1 MQPSG
6 LFNTQ
11 TPGNNTGNQNQLFGF
26 NSNSNNNNQTT
37 NTNNINQKPT
47 TVFGPPNTGTTQNQ
61 PLFGAPTPGATQ
73 NQPLFG
79 ATTTGTTQS
88 QPLFG
93 APTSGATQNKPLFGA
108 PAAGTTTENKPLF
121 GAPTTGTTDNKHLF
135 GAPAT
140 GTTTE
145 NKPLFGAPATGTTDN
160 KPLFGA
166 PTAGTTTE
174 NKPLFGAPATGT
186 TNNKPL
192 FGASSSTGTTENKP
206 LFGGPTTGTTETKPL
221 FGAPATGTNQQTS
234 TDNKQTVLNNTTSL
248 NQQSSILNTSTIP
261 NNTTKS
267 EADKTTKPQEQPL
280 KETLPL
286 KPPEPSPNDIT
297 QLDSLTVNSLYKK
310 TLEEVIT
317 NWRLELESQSSKMN
331 QITNIYRRLET
342 NLLSNYDMARH
353 LYSVKQKL
361 QTEAESSLSQLKDI
375 NTEEEQI
382 IEQLNYMNNSLTH
395 YLDQCKIGN
404 DKEFELYNNINES
417 AKRID
422 SIGKEIAQANAKVE
436 IKSDIG
442 DRRGSYGFE
451 YENDYT
457 KEKVFVDQQELN
469 DIFNGFYVAIRSIK
483 NMEDALSKKIN
494 NIEMEIND
502 KKKDILNNRT
512 GNHNENL
519 YGNHSSNNGVFNYDD
534 EMMM

>member
-11 TPGNNTGNQNQLFGF
+11 TLGNNTGNQNSLFGF
-26 NSNSNNNNQTT
+26 NPNSNNNNQTS
-37 NTNNINQKPT
+37 NTNNTNQKPT

-61 PLFGAPTPGATQ
+61 PLFGAPT
-73 NQPLFG
+73 
-79 ATTTGTTQS
+79 TGST

-93 APTSGATQNKPLFGA
+93 APTSGATQNKPSFGA
-108 PAAGTTTENKPLF
+108 PAIGTTTENKPLF
-121 GAPTTGTTDNKHLF
+121 GAPTTGTNENKPLF

-145 NKPLFGAPATGTTDN
+145 NKPSFGAPTTGTTEN

-166 PTAGTTTE
+166 PTTGTTTENKPSFGAPTTGTTTE

-192 FGASSSTGTTENKP
+192 FGASSNTGTTENKP
-206 LFGGPTTGTTETKPL
+206 LFGAPTTGTTENKPL

-248 NQQSSILNTSTIP
+248 NQQSSILNSSNLP
-261 NNTTKS
+261 NNTTKN

-512 GNHNENL
+512 GNHNESL
-519 YGNHSSNNGVFNYDD
+519 YGNHSNNNGVFNYDD

>member
-1 MQPSG
+1 MQNTG
-6 LFNTQ
+6 LFNPQ
-11 TPGNNTGNQNQLFGF
+11 TPGNNTGNPNPLFGF
-26 NSNSNNNNQTT
+26 NPNSNNNNQTS
-37 NTNNINQKPT
+37 NTNNTNTIGNQKPT
-47 TVFGPPNTGTTQNQ
+47 TVFG
-61 PLFGAPTPGATQ
+61 
-73 NQPLFG
+73 
-79 ATTTGTTQS
+79 QS
-88 QPLFG
+88 NAG
-93 APTSGATQNKPLFGA
+93 ITENKPLFGA
-108 PAAGTTTENKPLF
+108 PTTGVTDNKPLF
-121 GAPTTGTTDNKHLF
+121 GAPTTGTTDNKPLF
-135 GAPAT
+135 GAPST
-140 GTTTE
+140 GATE
-145 NKPLFGAPATGTTDN
+145 NKPLFGAPT
-160 KPLFGA
+160 
-166 PTAGTTTE
+166 
-174 NKPLFGAPATGT
+174 TGT

-192 FGASSSTGTTENKP
+192 FGA
-206 LFGGPTTGTTETKPL
+206 PTTGATDNKPL
-221 FGAPATGTNQQTS
+221 FGAPVTGTNQQTS
-234 TDNKQTVLNNTTSL
+234 TDNKQTILNNTTSGNPPT
-248 NQQSSILNTSTIP
+248 NQQSSILNTSSFP
-261 NNTTKS
+261 NNTIKT
-267 EADKTTKPQEQPL
+267 ETDKTAKPQEQPL

-286 KPPEPSPNDIT
+286 KPPEPSPSDIT

-494 NIEMEIND
+494 NIEMEINE
-502 KKKDILNNRT
+502 KKKDILNNRN
-512 GNHNENL
+512 GNRDENL
-519 YGNHSSNNGVFNYDD
+519 YGNHSNNNGVFNYDD